1 MMDNPLHSTDVL
13 RPITSL
19 IGKSEKAIQKLAA
32 GTWQHTMLQG
42 NIDALRLAA
51 DLLNGEKGGVCGRD
65 QKELREALHSLSA
78 MIVKTEKAQM
88 KFSPGTPHHTLLK
101 NRLDALRSSER
112 LITNIETLNS
122 LPTPEPN
129 QTPR

>member
-1 MMDNPLHSTDVL
+1 MENPLHSTDIL

-19 IGKSEKAIQKLAA
+19 IGKSEKAIQKLAT

-51 DLLNGEKGGVCGRD
+51 DLLNGEKDGVCGRD

-78 MIVKTEKAQM
+78 MIVRTEKAQV
-88 KFSPGTPHHTLLK
+88 KFPPGTPHHTLLK
-101 NRLDALRSSER
+101 NRLDALRSSKL
-112 LITNIETLNS
+112 LIANIETLDS
-122 LPTPEPN
+122 LAAPKPN
-129 QTPR
+129 QTPQ